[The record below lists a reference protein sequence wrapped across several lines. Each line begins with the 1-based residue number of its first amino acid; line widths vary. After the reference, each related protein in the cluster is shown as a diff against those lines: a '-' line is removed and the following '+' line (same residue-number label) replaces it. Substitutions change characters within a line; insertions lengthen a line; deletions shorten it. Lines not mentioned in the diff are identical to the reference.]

1 MGENESK
8 DFWTR
13 WTMAYP
19 RDQIQLYCLSSLC
32 RQPWRTFFYFLL
44 GKHPHSVSRS
54 TSIKCYTKCPRNTAF
69 QFIKPF
75 KPRNLKIHNRSPAL
89 CNPCVKHNHYYLSD
103 VNLKLTILIKQP
115 RSHSSANIRNK
126 FKESETYLTESKSV
140 DSITSNDES

>member
-1 MGENESK
+1 MRVKTFELVEQWPIQEIRSNYIV
-8 DFWTR
+8 FQV
-13 WTMAYP
+13 YVVN
-19 RDQIQLYCLSSLC
+19 RDELSSISCWGSTHIVCLGL
-32 RQPWRTFFYFLL
+32 PLL
-44 GKHPHSVSRS
+44 NVKYN
-54 TSIKCYTKCPRNTAF
+54 KAPRNTAF